1 MSNQTD
7 PRIQKALDEIQARF
21 EKRLNE
27 IKLDGESRIKDIS
40 DETPDPNGAEVAID
54 ATFDVDFK
62 NTSIKFDIPKF
73 STELQKII
81 FDIPS
86 VKMSTKTLSWDVP
99 ATKMERRCIAKKP
112 VIVRRGLSVTVKSEC
127 IYMDVPVGYT
137 KRMEIKIDMPEFAM
151 KKQEISF
158 DKPIIKFETIEI
170 KIKLPQFHLRELS
183 TDLKEN
189 EDDFKEVGREMESKI
204 AVAKNDMDKS
214 LIEEVNEQVETIFDD
229 IRKQLL
235 DQRVNISS
243 QFDDAIGKMK
253 STIKILKE
261 NNATNEIPKLEGE
274 LSKLVDDYKVV
285 LNEIDSS
292 IEQLNKEQLEV
303 INSIKFL

>member
-7 PRIQKALDEIQARF
+7 PRIQKTLDDIQAKF

-27 IKLDGESRIKDIS
+27 IKSDGESRIKEIS
-40 DETPDPNGAEVAID
+40 DETPNPNGTEVAFD
-54 ATFDVDFK
+54 TTFDVYFK

-86 VKMSTKTLSWDVP
+86 VKMTTKALSWDVP
-99 ATKMERRCIAKKP
+99 ATKMETRCIAKKP
-112 VIVRRGLSVTVKSEC
+112 VWVQKGPSVTIKYKC

-137 KRMEIKIDMPEFAM
+137 KRMEIKIDMPEFSM
-151 KKQEISF
+151 KRQEISF

-170 KIKLPQFHLRELS
+170 ILKLPQFHFREVS
-183 TDLKEN
+183 ADLKEN
-189 EDDFKEVGREMESKI
+189 EDDFKEVGKEMESQI
-204 AVAKNDMDKS
+204 AVAKSEMDQS
-214 LIEEVNEQVETIFDD
+214 LIGEVNEQVETIFED

-235 DQRVNISS
+235 DQREIVSS

-253 STIKILKE
+253 TTIKILKE
-261 NNATNEIPKLEGE
+261 NNAVNEIPKLEGE

-292 IEQLNKEQLEV
+292 IDQLNKEQLEV
-303 INSIKFL
+303 INSIKFQ